1 MMGINYKAPYIHT
14 EMTAPYIYL
23 THIAALIPGIICGI
37 IYYGISAIALIAVCA
52 TAFML
57 LDNAFG
63 RMVRRDGIDRNY
75 TDFSSI
81 EAGVV
86 YALMLPPG
94 TSIIVALAG
103 VLFGS
108 FVVKQFFGGSGN
120 NILNPACAARLCVE
134 LLFPSQMGN
143 FKTPLTSWF
152 DVTSLIGSGEGMVKS
167 DNFFDLS
174 MSEILSGNYIG
185 YIGMSCGLLI
195 LLAGIYQAFKGT
207 VRIYA
212 PLAYLTV
219 LTLLFP
225 LVGGI
230 REATLYGNLRS
241 VAQFVIASGALFVAV
256 YVLGDFT
263 TMPSRIWGGILAG
276 SLCAVMTVILYG
288 RVTVTCALLA
298 PVLATNF
305 MSFEID
311 FFTKAIARRGKM
323 HQREVKVPK

>member
-23 THIAALIPGIICGI
+23 THIAALIPGIVCGI

-63 RMVRRDGIDRNY
+63 HMVRRDGIDRNY

-81 EAGVV
+81 EAGIV

-94 TSIIVALAG
+94 TSLFVALAG

-134 LLFPSQMGN
+134 LLFPSQMTN
-143 FKTPLTSWF
+143 FKTPVTSWF
-152 DVTSLIGSGEGMVKS
+152 DVTSLIGSSEAVVKNE
-167 DNFFDLS
+167 NFFDLS

-185 YIGMSCGLLI
+185 YIGMTCGILI
-195 LLAGIYQAFKGT
+195 LLAGVYMAFKGT
-207 VRIYA
+207 IRIYA
-212 PLAYLTV
+212 PIAYLTV
-219 LTLLFP
+219 LTILFP
-225 LVGGI
+225 LVGI
-230 REATLYGNLRS
+230 RDASLYDNLRNI
-241 VAQFVIASGALFVAV
+241 AQFIFASGALFIAV
-256 YVLGDFT
+256 YALGDFT

-276 SLCAVMTVILYG
+276 TLCALMTIILYG
-288 RVTVTCALLA
+288 RVSVTCAVLA

-311 FFTKAIARRGKM
+311 FFTKAIARRGNIN
-323 HQREVKVPK
+323 QREVKVPK